1 MSTEDRLDEIS
12 SQMQE
17 LSNEQFKLSKQL
29 MIEQQE
35 KLKPLVGTCFWKE
48 SGNQIIYYKVVDV
61 PQEDKCSIRFSFN
74 PYQIPVIELG
84 IDYTISRVT
93 VFSRAINEDD
103 PVAKFATEYN
113 ICTTAE
119 FNDKLN
125 EIIKNI
131 KEI

>member
-17 LSNEQFKLSKQL
+17 LSNEQYKLNRQL

-35 KLKPLVGTCFWKE
+35 KLKPLIGTCFWKE

-103 PVAKFATEYN
+103 PIAKFATEYN

>member
-17 LSNEQFKLSKQL
+17 LSNEQYKLNKQL

-35 KLKPLVGTCFWKE
+35 KLKPLIGTCFWKK
-48 SGNQIIYYKVVDV
+48 SRNQIIYYKVVDV
-61 PQEDKCSIRFSFN
+61 PQEDKYSIRFSFN

-93 VFSRAINEDD
+93 VHSKAVNDND

-113 ICTTAE
+113 ICTTTE